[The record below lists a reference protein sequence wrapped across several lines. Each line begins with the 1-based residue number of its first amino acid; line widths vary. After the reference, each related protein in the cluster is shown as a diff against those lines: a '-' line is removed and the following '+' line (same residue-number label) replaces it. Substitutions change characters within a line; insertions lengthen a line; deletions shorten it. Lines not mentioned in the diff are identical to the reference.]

1 MRLASLPFV
10 ILAAACA
17 APADP
22 AGPGDD
28 DPSPDG
34 GPIETSVFEVDCAE
48 AAVVATV
55 ETAGA
60 SYSPDQLT
68 IAAGEVVR
76 FDLGLGHDVRSDDDL
91 FRLGFGADACL
102 RFDEPGVFGYFC
114 GPHGFRGEITV
125 E

>member
-1 MRLASLPFV
+1 MRLASLSFV
-10 ILAAACA
+10 ISVAACA
-17 APADP
+17 APS
-22 AGPGDD
+22 AGPADD

-34 GPIETSVFEVDCAE
+34 GGVETSVVEVDCAG

-55 ETAGA
+55 ATAGA

-76 FDLGLGHDVRSDDDL
+76 FDLGLGHDARSEDGL
-91 FRLGFGADACL
+91 FRVDFGAEACL
-102 RFDEPGVFGYFC
+102 RFDEPGVFGYVC
-114 GPHGFRGEITV
+114 TPHGFRGEVTV